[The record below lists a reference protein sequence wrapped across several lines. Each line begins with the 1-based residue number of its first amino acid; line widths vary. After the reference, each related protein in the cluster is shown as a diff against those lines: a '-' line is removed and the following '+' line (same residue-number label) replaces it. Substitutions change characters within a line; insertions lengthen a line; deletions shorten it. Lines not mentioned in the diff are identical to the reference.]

1 MPPVARTCSECA
13 EPLSGRSPTSKTCGN
28 ACRLKRSRRLR
39 RVKSDHADF
48 EANYPGAGSAEVAA
62 IVRRESYDAVMRVT
76 QSEITPIVREA
87 LTEDVL
93 RAVQSMIGL
102 TPRAVELLG
111 EDLESED
118 STIRQ
123 RAYTLLIKYT
133 AGHPALLQPKDS
145 DHGAQLVVQFGLP
158 RPDAA
163 ALLPPEAEVVED
175 ITCDMCGEDKPATE
189 FESGSLRCKPCFE
202 TWKATVLEQFA

>member
-13 EPLSGRSPTSKTCGN
+13 QPLSSRSVTSKTCSN

-39 RVKSDHADF
+39 RVKRDQEEF
-48 EANYPGAGSAEVAA
+48 EDSYPGAGAQEVAA

-76 QSEITPIVREA
+76 QAEVTPIVREA

-93 RAVQSMIGL
+93 RAVQQMIGL

-118 STIRQ
+118 ATIRQ

-133 AGHPALLQPKDS
+133 AGHPALLQPKDAE
-145 DHGAQLVVQFGLP
+145 HGAQLVVQFGLP

-163 ALLPPEAEVVED
+163 DFVPEPTDIVELV
-175 ITCDMCGEDKPATE
+175 TCDMCHEDKPATE

-202 TWKATVLEQFA
+202 EWKANVLEQFA

>member
-1 MPPVARTCSECA
+1 MPPVVRTCSECTN
-13 EPLSGRSPTSKTCGN
+13 PLSSRSVTSKTCSN

-39 RVKSDHADF
+39 RVKQDQADF
-48 EANYPGAGSAEVAA
+48 EANYPGAGSAEISA
-62 IVRRESYDAVMRVT
+62 IVRRESYDTVMRVT
-76 QSEITPIVREA
+76 QSELTPIVREA

-118 STIRQ
+118 PTIRQ

-163 ALLPPEAEVVED
+163 ELVPPEAEVIED
-175 ITCDMCGEDKPATE
+175 LTCDMCHEDKPATE

-202 TWKATVLEQFA
+202 TWKTNVLDQFA

>member
-1 MPPVARTCSECA
+1 MPPVVRACSECA
-13 EPLSGRSPTSKTCGN
+13 NPLSSRSVTSKTCSN
-28 ACRLKRSRRLR
+28 ACRLKRSRRLK
-39 RVKSDHADF
+39 RVKQDQADF
-48 EANYPGAGSAEVAA
+48 EAAYPGDGARAVAD
-62 IVRRESYDAVMRVT
+62 IVRRESYDTVMRVT

-93 RAVQSMIGL
+93 RAVQAMIGL
-102 TPRAVELLG
+102 TPRAVQLLG

-118 STIRQ
+118 ATIRQ

-133 AGHPALLQPKDS
+133 AGHPALLQPKDA

-158 RPDAA
+158 RPDAE
-163 ALLPPEAEVVED
+163 ALVAPEAEVVED
-175 ITCDMCGEDKPATE
+175 LTCDMCGEDKPATE
-189 FESGSLRCKPCFE
+189 FESGSLRCRPCFE

>member
-1 MPPVARTCSECA
+1 MPSVARTCSECS
-13 EPLSGRSPTSKTCGN
+13 EPLSSRSVTSKTCSN

-39 RVKSDHADF
+39 RTKREHEEFA
-48 EANYPGAGSAEVAA
+48 ENYPGAGSQEVAA

-111 EDLESED
+111 EDLKSED
-118 STIRQ
+118 ATIRQ

-133 AGHPALLQPKDS
+133 AGHPALLAPKDS

-163 ALLPPEAEVVED
+163 DLIPEAPEADLVQ
-175 ITCDMCGEDKPATE
+175 TCDTCNQDKPVSE
-189 FESGSLRCKPCFE
+189 FETGSLRCQTCFAE
-202 TWKATVLEQFA
+202 WRDKVLAEFA

>member
-1 MPPVARTCSECA
+1 MPPAIRTCSECPK
-13 EPLSGRSPTSKTCGN
+13 PLAGRSVTSKTCGN

-39 RVKSDHADF
+39 RVKQDHADF
-48 EANYPGAGSAEVAA
+48 EVNYPGAGSAEVAA
-62 IVRRESYDAVMRVT
+62 IVRRESYDTVMRVT
-76 QSEITPIVREA
+76 QSELTPIVREA

-118 STIRQ
+118 ATIRQ

-145 DHGAQLVVQFGLP
+145 AHGSQLIVQFGLP

-163 ALLPPEAEVVED
+163 DLAPPEAEVVED
-175 ITCDMCGEDKPATE
+175 IACDMCGEDKPATE